1 LRANVSRLCTC
12 TIGRIDSTT
21 NASVI
26 RKPDTAAAFNHRGA
40 GRPTKRERREI
51 EKLLGRD

>member
-26 RKPDTAAAFNHRGA
+26 RKPEPAAAFSHRGA
-40 GRPTKRERREI
+40 GTPAIGIANITR
-51 EKLLGRD
+51 